1 MKTKIL
7 FLIACVVPAL
17 QSFAQIEDYT
27 LPDGK
32 VVKIDRS
39 IFPDLKY
46 DVTARPKPA
55 EYMARRKA
63 RKANVQLP
71 PYVYNGQD
79 KYFPPI
85 FNQDGGS
92 CGSAAGVGYQFTHEM
107 NSYRDADASLPENQY
122 PSHFTWLMAYQTSTT
137 EGMAKGNG
145 IPNVP
150 TYGGRTYSRL
160 FGPQTHDDPD
170 YGWMQGYDK
179 WYSAYYGTY
188 HHHGSPHLR
197 VASQRCIAQP
207 S

>member
-1 MKTKIL
+1 MFNIQCSMFNSQCSMFNVQCSIKYGL

-39 IFPDLKY
+39 VFPDLKY
-46 DVTARPKPA
+46 DVTPKAQPA
-55 EYMARRKA
+55 DYVARRKA
-63 RKANVQLP
+63 RKAKAQEQLP

-92 CGSAAGVGYQFTHEM
+92 CGSAAAIGYQFTHEI
-107 NSYRDADASLPENQY
+107 NSYRDADASLSENQY
-122 PSHFTWLMAYQTSTT
+122 PSHFTWLLAYQTSTT
-137 EGMAKGNG
+137 EGMAKAIG

-150 TYGGRTYSRL
+150 TYGGRTYS
-160 FGPQTHDDPD
+160 
-170 YGWMQGYDK
+170 
-179 WYSAYYGTY
+179 
-188 HHHGSPHLR
+188 
-197 VASQRCIAQP
+197 
-207 S
+207 